1 MHDHEPVLDPIE
13 RGEARAE
20 ANYLRM
26 LQSDGR
32 LKCCCGK
39 IFDSDEEGG
48 TVDPDP
54 YAMPVC
60 GECLEK
66 AFPEINKKL

>member
-1 MHDHEPVLDPIE
+1 MILDHIK

-20 ANYLRM
+20 SAYFNM
-26 LQSDGR
+26 VQSDGR
-32 LKCCCGK
+32 FKCDCGK
-39 IFDSDEEGG
+39 VFDPDDEGG
-48 TVDPDP
+48 TVTPDP

-66 AFPEINKKL
+66 AFPELGSK